1 MLKTYK
7 VKWYDWNAG
16 HYNEKECYSYQLNQL
31 FSKLNT
37 KSGISDITIFEVN
50 TIESFKWTYW
60 HMLFFCL

>member
-50 TIESFKWTYW
+50 TIESFK
-60 HMLFFCL
+60 